1 MQVSKKEEECISE
14 LVRPDG
20 SGITYENDLGQMAKN
35 FYQLY
40 SPEGV
45 DGMDEVLRCVPKKV
59 GTEMNCQLGAPFD
72 GREIKKAL
80 FEMYPIKTPGPDG
93 FPACSSMP
101 NLGCVR

>member
-1 MQVSKKEEECISE
+1 MQVIKKKVRISE

-20 SGITYENDLGQMAKN
+20 SVITCENDLGQMAKN

-40 SPEGV
+40 LLEGV

-59 GTEMNCQLGAPFD
+59 GTEMNCQIGAPFD

-80 FEMYPIKTPGPDG
+80 FEMYPTKTSGPDG
-93 FPACSSMP
+93 FPARSSMP
-101 NLGCVR
+101 NLGCVQ